1 MQFLNFLLLLT
12 IPLLNTTAQDPANV
26 NSPPDL
32 KIEKKSWTKSNP
44 AVGGDRDP
52 FAPND
57 LVREQVLA
65 ARDAQIVNRQ
75 RIGSGEPLAKAR
87 TYQIAT
93 SSLSDLKRGVA
104 YYSYSLTLKNTGKK
118 TVKNVLWAYVFT
130 DTVLKEQVGR
140 TVSENAVK
148 LRPGRTADIVG
159 YSNNH
164 AIQVVNAKSAGT
176 RNPMKEEVE
185 ILRVDYEDG
194 SFWQRPV
201 PANPK

>member
-1 MQFLNFLLLLT
+1 MQFLNLLLLLT
-12 IPLLNTTAQDPANV
+12 IPLLNTPAQDLASV
-26 NSPPDL
+26 YSPPDL

-65 ARDAQIVNRQ
+65 AREAQVLNRQ
-75 RIGSGEPLAKAR
+75 RINANEPLTRPR
-87 TYQIAT
+87 TYQITT
-93 SSLSDLKRGVA
+93 SSLSNLKRGVA

-130 DTVLKEQVGR
+130 DTVLNEQVGR

-148 LRPGRTADIVG
+148 IRPGSTADIVG

-164 AIQVVNAKSAGT
+164 AVQVVNAKSAGT
-176 RNPMKEEVE
+176 RNPMKEEIE

-201 PANPK
+201 ADRK